1 MTTMHQRFNNGRLTK
16 RHKSRS
22 PALQGCP
29 QKRGVVVRLDILA
42 PKKPNSAKRRAAKIR
57 LRNGKYLRAY
67 IPGKGSNL
75 QKLADVLIRG
85 SGAPDLPGV
94 RYRVFRHKLDFQ
106 QEELF
111 LRRNR
116 RSKFGLPKLWIFTS
130 EYRIEVEKYIETHG
144 IQL

>member
-1 MTTMHQRFNNGRLTK
+1 MTTLHQQYKGGRIHK

-94 RYRVFRHKLDFQ
+94 RYRVFRNKLDFQ

-111 LRRNR
+111 LRKRR
-116 RSKFGLPKLWIFTS
+116 RSKFGLKKL
-130 EYRIEVEKYIETHG
+130 RITAFESMDIPE
-144 IQL
+144 

>member
-1 MTTMHQRFNNGRLTK
+1 MTTLHQLYLDSKRTK

-29 QKRGVVVRLDILA
+29 QKRGVVVRLDILS

-57 LRNGKYLRAY
+57 LRNGTYLRAY

-94 RYRVFRHKLDFQ
+94 RYRVFRNKLDFQ

-111 LRRNR
+111 LRKRR
-116 RSKFGLPKLWIFTS
+116 RSKFGLKKITVK
-130 EYRIEVEKYIETHG
+130 RI
-144 IQL
+144 